1 MIRSIMPERTHRS
14 STLRGYIFSDLL
26 ILGIALVPG
35 ATKLYS
41 LGPEPG
47 VPFSIRSFHFIQQVD
62 DSTYINWTGGF
73 IYTSI
78 QVPLKQ
84 VNSTDAP
91 SAMTPGSLT
100 EARAMA
106 RQEAQRLAMGR
117 LFHALKSF
125 PVESNKTVADL
136 LRENERFR
144 MELGNLQDRVR
155 VKSRRTGEGYV
166 ALELGL
172 YLYGRNG
179 LLGILPDR
187 SGEEIPSVSP
197 FGPEDE
203 ITGIIVVIDPELP
216 FKPVLRPS
224 VYMSN
229 GRRIYGPGTLLPGLS
244 RPPVL
249 YFKSIEDARN
259 RGNAGLR
266 PAIVY
271 ATEIMNTGDAVID
284 SSDARRILGSR
295 TGRQALRQSKVIFVM
310 P

>member
-1 MIRSIMPERTHRS
+1 M
-14 STLRGYIFSDLL
+14 
-26 ILGIALVPG
+26 A
-35 ATKLYS
+35 

-47 VPFSIRSFHFIQQVD
+47 TPFAIRSYHFVQRID
-62 DSTYINWTGGF
+62 DSTFINWTGGF

-78 QVPLKQ
+78 KVPLKR
-84 VNSTDAP
+84 VNSKDAP
-91 SAMTPGSLT
+91 SADTPGSLT

-106 RQEAQRLAMGR
+106 REEAHRLAMGK
-117 LFHALKSF
+117 LFQALKSF
-125 PVESNKTVADL
+125 PVESNKTVLDL
-136 LRENERFR
+136 LQENERFR
-144 MELGNLQDRVR
+144 MQMGALQDRVKI
-155 VKSRRTGEGYV
+155 KSRRTGEGYV

-187 SGEEIPSVSP
+187 SGESVPSMGP
-197 FGPEDE
+197 EGPEDE
-203 ITGIIVVIDPELP
+203 ITGIIVMIDSSLDFE
-216 FKPVLRPS
+216 PVLRPS
-224 VYMSN
+224 LYMSN
-229 GRRIYGPGTLLPGLS
+229 GRRIYGPGTLQPGLS

-249 YFKSIEDARN
+249 YFKNLSDARD

-271 ATEIMNTGDAVID
+271 ATEIMNSGDAVID

-295 TGRQALRQSKVIFVM
+295 TGRQALRDSRVIFVM